1 MVTHAI
7 DFLDRVD
14 KIIIMSK
21 GEIAS
26 MGTYEELKN
35 DARFQKIIKHNT
47 NVSNEN
53 KDESKLEK
61 DESSDSNEDKDVK
74 HYLSKEGH
82 KTVDH
87 EEDEEFEVTYSTYWS
102 YISYCRLSLIFLFIS
117 TFMIMVQRPGFMY
130 QDYSLVNWVK
140 SFSLTN
146 EPDYQEMSRIFGIAI
161 FLMIWS
167 FLNFFGY
174 VGQAYVSDVKLFKSM
189 IMNMMR
195 APINLYFDKTTSGK
209 VLKKF
214 NTDLE

>member
-1 MVTHAI
+1 MN
-7 DFLDRVD
+7 
-14 KIIIMSK
+14 K

-61 DESSDSNEDKDVK
+61 DESSDSNEDTDTKN
-74 HYLSKEGH
+74 YLSKEGH
-82 KTVDH
+82 KTI
-87 EEDEEFEVTYSTYWS
+87 EQKEDEVSLRTYWN
-102 YISYCRLSLIFLFIS
+102 YASYCRLSLVFLFIG
-117 TFMIMVQRPGFMY
+117 TFMCVVERPGTIY
-130 QDYSLVNWVK
+130 QNYLVLEWVK
-140 SFSLTN
+140 QFSLTN
-146 EPDYQEMSRIFGIAI
+146 DLDYQQVLKILGISMV
-161 FLMIWS
+161 LMIWS
-167 FLNFFGY
+167 FSKHFTY
-174 VGQAYVSDVKLFKSM
+174 VGQAYTIDSKLFKSM
-189 IMNMMR
+189 IMNITR